1 MAQTPKPPTTGQ
13 EIAILK
19 GRLRIVEDLL
29 TAIRRDLARVAL
41 PTTTTTTPVDIVIR
55 DPAVW
60 REELATGMRG

>member
-13 EIAILK
+13 EIAVLK
-19 GRLRIVEDLL
+19 GRLRVVEEMI
-29 TAIRRDLARVAL
+29 TEIRRDLARVAV
-41 PTTTTTTPVDIVIR
+41 PTADTTTPVDIVLR